1 MFCFLLQALYFVLF
15 ENIYENDEEKFEV
28 DPFEQA
34 MMAGKIMSNDIITEG
49 DGVPFCLSVIF
60 SSWFCHLENIRLNF
74 GQKGNGEHGD
84 KAFNNHYGEMGSYQ
98 NTCRLDKALIRKRQT
113 KRHT

>member
-34 MMAGKIMSNDIITEG
+34 MMAGKIMSNDIIR
-49 DGVPFCLSVIF
+49 VVA
-60 SSWFCHLENIRLNF
+60 
-74 GQKGNGEHGD
+74 Q
-84 KAFNNHYGEMGSYQ
+84 
-98 NTCRLDKALIRKRQT
+98 
-113 KRHT
+113 

>member
-34 MMAGKIMSNDIITEG
+34 MMAGKIMSNDIIIEG
-49 DGVPFCLSVIF
+49 CGAILFVRNFFLMVLS
-60 SSWFCHLENIRLNF
+60 F
-74 GQKGNGEHGD
+74 GK
-84 KAFNNHYGEMGSYQ
+84 YQ
-98 NTCRLDKALIRKRQT
+98 AELWSERKW
-113 KRHT
+113 